1 MEMDPNQ
8 LYMMQDLAPELMQS
22 VPGMLSTGS
31 RGGAQRL
38 SALSDP
44 SNPTYASPMAGTPAP
59 DLSPMALL
67 GLQNFGIGGQLAG
80 MAGNLYLTQT
90 MGQSGLLPTG
100 NAGSYMQAYRSRN
113 LQNQRIQLASQ
124 VASQDAES
132 YYRTLRGAAAMAG
145 LPFNQSQQQAARGFA
160 QTIANAGPTL
170 AAVAPELMDAMTGE
184 RGSVQAMASQMMD
197 ANRYKL
203 DPVSGKMGYAVSANA
218 DLVNNVFQNM
228 FTEDSTAQR
237 QGIRAG
243 DIGQLYKGLAAE
255 GLAGPRGSMRDRTIQ
270 ALQEARQEGVD
281 LQKVGAAQGIGVGAN
296 MNLESLSNMD
306 LTSLRQ
312 DKGVQARLSKSD
324 AKQVSDQLSGYVSSL
339 SAMREVFGEN
349 GDPNAPVPKLIN
361 ALKGLTSG
369 QMQRFD
375 PAQLNTMVRDMQALS
390 QVSGKSVDQLLAMT
404 ETANALNTRML
415 RGNGVSFNPTSTNV
429 GVTTGMAF
437 AQQGGATG
445 FGALNREQAEQSAMG
460 LFSRGLASEMG
471 NAMGT
476 LTRIET
482 AGGFADN
489 QAGRQMKA
497 AMAAA
502 DVGAKTY
509 TFKADDGQDVTR
521 NVPTREMEFMA
532 MARNG
537 AVSGMD
543 ASGFSM
549 MLGDRTSNLRALST
563 NPERQQAAMRQQG
576 FEIDREIA
584 RVAGNRLGSDQALM
598 SGIADPRLRA
608 EAGMAMGQAATNAL
622 TSLDM
627 TQLQNDP
634 ARNRAIADALKV
646 EASNQ
651 GVVLDDKAAL
661 TMAAGVFG
669 QAETTVRRF
678 GFDAFTAKQQ
688 VLGQGVSESRDSQ
701 QAVASARAGLNQA
714 MSGLGPKG
722 SPLARV
728 LSALQKQGDRGAD
741 ANISTM
747 LGDIFAGSADMDA
760 TTLSGPIKEVQARK
774 VAVEELTGRLNG
786 ATPEQRQQL
795 QSQIKDQ
802 VGMLDKA
809 VQATL
814 KAAEPLGL
822 VGQEGTFNKEDLIRG
837 QQATR
842 ELGHINRM
850 SQVQT
855 LALSSTVT
863 DVDRQAASATALNE
877 RDLQAVA
884 SKMIQ
889 RKGDQIDSASFADLL
904 KENEDAQEHYDQL
917 VKEVGVAPAEAE
929 KMVRQNLRND
939 LDTPENVAKT
949 LKELYGDQMTLG
961 KLDTGTQDAVIRA
974 RRTALAQLPNDQD
987 VLARRDLMRGNA
999 KLTVDQDRVLLKQAE
1014 DQLIAEN
1021 QLKAVGQ
1028 LKDKQ
1033 TLMAGKAELDGYTL
1047 DSALK
1052 TELAAADPKDRAQ
1065 IVSKYLD
1072 SQLSYSDTSRKTA
1085 VDYSRTA
1092 EGRQAAADVEQNV
1105 GAISDLRREFMQD
1118 TGAFARGGLRGQLA
1132 VKQSQAAEDTLQTLA
1147 NDYFE
1152 GDRGRMIN
1160 SAGLAMSDRGRTKA
1174 TAELAAMPASE
1185 KAAIAARLGIEV
1197 KALDVNQFQRFIGI
1211 QAKDAVGT
1219 MAGAMDA
1226 FTGAADKTY
1235 ADLIKPTE
1243 ATTAL
1248 ATQLLGT
1255 AATKEQAAGMQAL
1268 SSAAALK
1275 GTDVA
1280 GITKGLDLANI
1291 TKQIAAG
1298 EQIDTQ
1304 GMSAEQKSL
1313 VEMASGMKSLSKLD
1327 EAKLK
1332 ALTSVAEIGTVD
1344 AKAKA
1349 KELGMTEAEYMKI
1362 RQGGKADRDVVMDKP
1377 AVDAALADEAQL
1389 QALTR
1394 RLNRT
1399 GSDMSEETRSR
1410 ITRQSDEI
1418 KTRRN
1423 ERMVEAGL
1431 KPGNAEDELKYKAQL
1446 THQGDIKKL
1455 MTEGEQYKKDSEQ
1468 LSASMGTADFE
1479 SAKSALISVNKQ
1491 AKEDAAKLAA
1501 RDLGSESL
1509 NTLADAF
1516 GQEDPEKRTAFRQ
1529 MVGSRGTNTERNNLL
1544 VSNVLKDLKLTSDK
1558 DGTAINKL
1566 DTLVDKYKAS
1576 SDAEKTDIAKTM
1588 GISPEALAK
1597 GMRSTEFLE
1606 MDKIAGKYTEANYES
1621 ALKRKAGVDV
1631 AKEVEQSEPRSMRID
1646 GGVIEI
1652 KGDITGTGTP
1662 HNVIVTGGQR

>member
-8 LYMMQDLAPELMQS
+8 LYMMQDLAPELIHA
-22 VPGMLSTGS
+22 VPGMLSAGS

-44 SNPTYASPMAGTPAP
+44 SNPTYASPMAGTPVP
-59 DLSPMALL
+59 DLSPMAPL

-80 MAGNLYLTQT
+80 MAGNLYLAQT
-90 MGQSGLLPTG
+90 MTQSGSLPTG
-100 NAGSYMQAYRSRN
+100 NSGSYMQAYRNRN
-113 LQNQRIQLASQ
+113 LQNQQAQLASK

-132 YYRTLRGAAAMAG
+132 YYRTLRGAAAMVG
-145 LPFNQSQQQAARGFA
+145 LPFNQAQQQAARGFA

-437 AQQGGATG
+437 AQEGGATG

-476 LTRIET
+476 LTRIEK

-497 AMAAA
+497 AMDAA
-502 DVGAKTY
+502 DAGAKTY
-509 TFKADDGQDVTR
+509 AFKADDGQTITR
-521 NVPTREMEFMA
+521 NVPTREMEFMS

-627 TQLQNDP
+627 TQLQSDP

-795 QSQIKDQ
+795 QAQIKDQ

-814 KAAEPLGL
+814 KAAEPMGL

-842 ELGHINRM
+842 EMGHINRM

-863 DVDRQAASATALNE
+863 DVDRQAASATTLNQ

-884 SKMIQ
+884 SRLAQ
-889 RKGDQIDSASFADLL
+889 LKGDQIDATSFDKLL

-917 VKEVGVAPAEAE
+917 VKEVGVVPAEAE
-929 KMVRQNLRND
+929 KIVRQNLRNEM
-939 LDTPENVAKT
+939 DTPDAED

-961 KLDTGTQDAVIRA
+961 KLDTATQDAVIRA
-974 RRTALAQLPNDQD
+974 RRTALAKLPDDQA

-999 KLTVDQDRVLLKQAE
+999 KLTVDQDRNLLKQAE

-1028 LKDKQ
+1028 LKDNQ
-1033 TLMAGKAELDGYTL
+1033 TLMAGKTELDGYTL

-1065 IVSKYLD
+1065 VVNKYLD
-1072 SQLSYSDTSRKTA
+1072 SQLSYSDNARKTA
-1085 VDYSRTA
+1085 VAYSHTA

-1174 TAELAAMPASE
+1174 TAQLAAMPAEE

-1197 KALDVNQFQRFIGI
+1197 KALDVNQFQRFIGL

-1255 AATKEQAAGMQAL
+1255 EATKEQAAGMQAL

-1327 EAKLK
+1327 EEKLK
-1332 ALTSVAEIGTVD
+1332 ALASVAEIGTVD

-1362 RQGGKADRDVVMDKP
+1362 RQGGKADRNVVMDKP

-1389 QALTR
+1389 QTLTR

-1399 GSDMSEETRSR
+1399 GMSEEARSNF
-1410 ITRQSDEI
+1410 TRQSDEI

-1431 KPGNAEDELKYKAQL
+1431 KPGDAEDELKYKAQL

-1455 MTEGEQYKKDSEQ
+1455 MTEGERYKKDSEQ
-1468 LSASMGTADFE
+1468 LSVSMGTADFE
-1479 SAKSALISVNKQ
+1479 SAKSALVSVNKQ

-1566 DTLVDKYKAS
+1566 DTLVDKYKAAT
-1576 SDAEKTDIAKTM
+1576 DTEKTDIAKTM